1 MTQCIMT
8 STGSSI
14 HDTMHKDIY
23 KQFDPKP
30 NPDARP
36 YISTYNIAYSMLQA
50 LLEMKSCNPQ
60 TSSTPGEEI
69 IKHSLK
75 SLSRNCKYIAESL
88 RQLHNT
94 DTASL
99 ITTCAVHCVT
109 LVTVQLMAVYNR
121 HVKHTAMHISLFL
134 RMQYSLIQRRSTVV
148 TYVRK
153 K

>member
-1 MTQCIMT
+1 
-8 STGSSI
+8 
-14 HDTMHKDIY
+14 MHKVIY
-23 KQFDPKP
+23 REFDRKS
-30 NPDARP
+30 NPDARS
-36 YISTYNIAYSMLQA
+36 YISTYNIAYSMLQSV
-50 LLEMKSCNPQ
+50 LEMKSYNPQ

-69 IKHSLK
+69 IKHLLK
-75 SLSRNCKYIAESL
+75 SLSRSCQYFAESL

-109 LVTVQLMAVYNR
+109 LVTVSLMAVYNI
-121 HVKHTAMHISLFL
+121 HVKHTAMHISLIL
-134 RMQYSLIQRRSTVV
+134 RMQYSLIQRRLTVV